1 MINARKCPDPP
12 VGAQTAPGRGWTLA
26 ARRRPEEAQSGAC
39 APPQGRPT
47 RPPPISRGRAHLA
60 RVRARARARAAA
72 LAPAPAARVVRLL
85 LGVGGSVPM
94 QARGS
99 GGAKGLA
106 HPVKRH
112 ARARARVCIAT
123 VRSLRAIGA
132 RRAAAACWQHSGTA
146 TTQHACTW
154 RSIQAAGARRSRAT
168 GSSFGMNSRASQ
180 RAGELAGA
188 DPANRAPLAHP
199 RQLAGRSRPRV
210 RRRGA
215 RFGGGL
221 ETDHLNGRP
230 GGREATRCARRPLC
244 GAEDTTE

>member
-99 GGAKGLA
+99 GGAPALHTRSKGT
-106 HPVKRH
+106 
-112 ARARARVCIAT
+112 RARARVRIAT

>member
-12 VGAQTAPGRGWTLA
+12 VGSQTAPGRGWTLA

-72 LAPAPAARVVRLL
+72 LAPAPAARVVRLPI
-85 LGVGGSVPM
+85 GCGRQCTNAGS
-94 QARGS
+94 RLRRRT
-99 GGAKGLA
+99 GLA
-106 HPVKRH
+106 HRRSKGT
-112 ARARARVCIAT
+112 RARARVRIAT

-230 GGREATRCARRPLC
+230 GGREATRCARRPLR
-244 GAEDTTE
+244 GAEEHH